1 MAELVDAPDLGSG
14 AFGRGG
20 SSPSTRTTVIYLFK
34 EDHMDFKEIEN
45 KKLVRSY
52 EFTIKQSLIDQKV
65 DEKLENA
72 RPNFQMK
79 GFRKGHTPLKM
90 MKKMFGDSTKN
101 EVIQELIDNSI
112 KKHLDDKGHKPA
124 SQPKIDLKKGDFKKN
139 TDLTFS
145 FEYEILPMIPKID
158 YKNIS
163 INNYKIKVDDEAIKK
178 ALDELAKSACTYEA
192 KKNSEKAKNGDQV
205 IIDFKGTINKIEFNG
220 GSAIDYPLVLGSNSF
235 IPGFEE
241 QLIDCKLNDDKSVKV
256 KFPENY
262 TNKDLEGKEAVFSCK
277 IKKINKPVPA
287 KIDDELAVKFSAK
300 NLSELKS
307 NIKKRLSD
315 EYESFSKSLMKKEL
329 MDEIDKKVK
338 FDLPQSLVESEL
350 AQITKQTNQDNIA
363 KSNMSEIDKKIKP
376 NKEQKD
382 LANRRVALGLFF
394 AEEGNRNGISVSEKE
409 YQDAVY
415 REAMNYPGKEKDFI
429 KFLDNNPSIKEQISA
444 PIFEN
449 KVFDHMVKLIKKS
462 DKNISFEQFKKKFD
476 ANML

>member
-1 MAELVDAPDLGSG
+1 M
-14 AFGRGG
+14 
-20 SSPSTRTTVIYLFK
+20 
-34 EDHMDFKEIEN
+34 
-45 KKLVRSY
+45 
-52 EFTIKQSLIDQKV
+52 
-65 DEKLENA
+65 
-72 RPNFQMK
+72 
-79 GFRKGHTPLKM
+79 M

-101 EVIQELIDNSI
+101 EVIQELIDTSI

-124 SQPKIDLKKGDFKKN
+124 SQPIIDLKKGEFKKN

-145 FEYEILPMIPKID
+145 FKYEILPVIPKID
-158 YKNIS
+158 YNNIS
-163 INNYKIKVDDEAIKK
+163 INKYKIKVEDEAIKK

-192 KKNSEKAKNGDQV
+192 KKKSEKTKNGDQV

-241 QLIDCKLNDDKSVKV
+241 QLIDCKLNDNKNVKV

-262 TNKDLEGKEAVFSCK
+262 TNKDLAGKEAVFNCK
-277 IKKINKPVPA
+277 IKKVNKPVPA
-287 KIDDELAVKFSAK
+287 KIDNELAIKFSAK
-300 NLSELKS
+300 DLSELKS
-307 NIKKRLSD
+307 NIKARLSN

-329 MDEIDKKVK
+329 MDEINKKVK

-350 AQITKQTNQDNIA
+350 VQITKQFSQENIA
-363 KSNMSEIDKKIKP
+363 KSNKNKIDTKSKP

-409 YQDAVY
+409 YNDAVY
-415 REAMNYPGKEKDFI
+415 REAMNYPGKEQDFI

>member
-1 MAELVDAPDLGSG
+1 
-14 AFGRGG
+14 
-20 SSPSTRTTVIYLFK
+20 
-34 EDHMDFKEIEN
+34 MDFKEIEN

-90 MKKMFGDSTKN
+90 MKKIFGDSTKN
-101 EVIQELIDNSI
+101 EIMQELVDTNI
-112 KKHLDDKGHKPA
+112 KKHLDKKGHKPA
-124 SQPKIDLKKGDFKKN
+124 SQPKIDLKKGDYKKN
-139 TDLTFS
+139 TDLTFY
-145 FEYEILPMIPKID
+145 FKYEILPVIPKLD
-158 YKNIS
+158 YNNIS
-163 INNYKIKVDDEAIKK
+163 INNYKIKVEEDAIKK

-192 KKNSEKAKNGDQV
+192 KKKSEKAKNGDQV

-241 QLIDCKLNDDKSVKV
+241 QLVNCKLNDDKNVKV

-262 TNKDLEGKEAVFSCK
+262 TNKDLAGKEAVFNCK
-277 IKKINKPVPA
+277 IKKLNKPIPA

-300 NLSELKS
+300 DLSELRS
-307 NIKKRLSD
+307 NIKTRLSS

-338 FDLPQSLVESEL
+338 FDLPQSLVDSEL
-350 AQITKQTNQDNIA
+350 VQITKQVNHNNIA
-363 KSNMSEIDKKIKP
+363 KSNKNKIDNNSKP
-376 NKEQKD
+376 TKEQKD

-409 YQDAVY
+409 YNDAVY
-415 REAMNYPGKEKDFI
+415 REAMNYPGKEQDFI

-449 KVFDHMVKLIKKS
+449 KVFDHIVKLIKKTN
-462 DKNISFEQFKKKFD
+462 KNISFEQFKKKFD

>member
-1 MAELVDAPDLGSG
+1 
-14 AFGRGG
+14 
-20 SSPSTRTTVIYLFK
+20 
-34 EDHMDFKEIEN
+34 MDFKEIES

-101 EVIQELIDNSI
+101 EIMQELVDTNI
-112 KKHLDDKGHKPA
+112 KKHLDKKGHKPA
-124 SQPKIDLKKGDFKKN
+124 SQPKIDLKKGDYKKN

-145 FEYEILPMIPKID
+145 FQYEILPVIPKLD
-158 YKNIS
+158 YNNIS
-163 INNYKIKVDDEAIKK
+163 INKYIIKVEDEAVKK
-178 ALDELAKSACTYEA
+178 ALDELAKSACTYESR
-192 KKNSEKAKNGDQV
+192 KKSEKTKNGDQV

-241 QLIDCKLNDDKSVKV
+241 QLIGCKLNDDKSVKV
-256 KFPENY
+256 NFPENY
-262 TNKDLEGKEAVFSCK
+262 TNKDLAGKEAVFTCK
-277 IKKINKPVPA
+277 IKRVNKPVPA

-300 NLSELKS
+300 DLSELKS
-307 NIKKRLSD
+307 NIMTRLSN

-350 AQITKQTNQDNIA
+350 AQITKQTNQDNIT

-409 YQDAVY
+409 YKDAVY

-429 KFLDNNPSIKEQISA
+429 KFLDNNPTIKEQISA

>member
-1 MAELVDAPDLGSG
+1 
-14 AFGRGG
+14 
-20 SSPSTRTTVIYLFK
+20 
-34 EDHMDFKEIEN
+34 MDFKEIEN

-52 EFTIKQSLIDQKV
+52 EFTIKQTFIDQKV

-79 GFRKGHTPLKM
+79 GFRKGHTPLVM
-90 MKKMFGDSTKN
+90 MKKKFGESTKN

-124 SQPKIDLKKGDFKKN
+124 SQPKIDLKKGEFKEN

-145 FEYEILPMIPKID
+145 FKYEILPVIPKID
-158 YKNIS
+158 YNNIS
-163 INNYKIKVDDEAIKK
+163 INKYKIKVEDEAVKK
-178 ALDELAKSACTYEA
+178 ALDELAMSACTYEA
-192 KKNSEKAKNGDQV
+192 KKKGEKTKNGDQV
-205 IIDFKGTINKIEFNG
+205 IIDFKGTINKIEFSG
-220 GSAIDYPLVLGSNSF
+220 GSAVDYPLVIGSNSF

-241 QLIDCKLNDDKSVKV
+241 QLIDCKINDNKNVKV

-262 TNKDLEGKEAVFSCK
+262 TNKDLAGKEAIFNCK
-277 IKKINKPVPA
+277 IKKINKPVPS
-287 KIDDELAVKFSAK
+287 KINNELAVKFSAK
-300 NLSELKS
+300 DLSELKS
-307 NIKKRLSD
+307 NIKTRLSS
-315 EYESFSKSLMKKEL
+315 EYESFAKTLMKKEL

-338 FDLPQSLVESEL
+338 FDLPQSLIDSEL
-350 AQITKQTNQDNIA
+350 LQITKQINQENIA
-363 KSNMSEIDKKIKP
+363 KSNKKKISGESKP
-376 NKEQKD
+376 TKEQKD

-409 YQDAVY
+409 YNDAVY
-415 REAMNYPGKEKDFI
+415 REAMNYPGKEQDFI

-449 KVFDHMVKLIKKS
+449 KVFDHIVKLIKKS
-462 DKNISFEQFKKKFD
+462 EKNISFDQFKKKFD